1 MNCLHQFVNA
11 LCDKGELRTLV
22 SYPYKDVLTQQDL
35 RPSVISILLSKAR
48 SVDLTVRNYYDLLF
62 AFHTV
67 NNDLLS
73 GMCCRISLMDHNTI
87 QYLLTALTCIMS
99 VELQEIAVFSSGFEK
114 SLIDPMITIIHA
126 LQKWHVL
133 YVLMHIFELFKE
145 FFVAHVF
152 SC

>member
-1 MNCLHQFVNA
+1 MYVISDNLELTVVCFRKMNCLHQFVNA

-73 GMCCRISLMDHNTI
+73 GMCVDVYH
-87 QYLLTALTCIMS
+87 
-99 VELQEIAVFSSGFEK
+99 
-114 SLIDPMITIIHA
+114 
-126 LQKWHVL
+126 
-133 YVLMHIFELFKE
+133 
-145 FFVAHVF
+145 
-152 SC
+152 

>member
-1 MNCLHQFVNA
+1 MKHVIPDTCCLELTVVCFRKMNCLHQFVNA

-73 GMCCRISLMDHNTI
+73 GMC
-87 QYLLTALTCIMS
+87 
-99 VELQEIAVFSSGFEK
+99 VAV
-114 SLIDPMITIIHA
+114 
-126 LQKWHVL
+126 
-133 YVLMHIFELFKE
+133 
-145 FFVAHVF
+145 
-152 SC
+152 